1 MTQVTSENVISV
13 LAGDR
18 LEGRHSIVAH
28 PANRTQVIGP
38 DIDRISRR
46 RLKRVARL
54 HALRLYVLLALIELR
69 YLAIKLRY
77 HRSQMIRSVIGGLAQ
92 FLENTGHRSFA

>member
-28 PANRTQVIGP
+28 PANRTQEIGP